1 MLIIDYDKI
10 FPPMKHAQDLAHRAA
25 PYDYTTFMQGVLQ
38 EGLCT
43 VFKCIKR
50 GDIDPET
57 ATKMLFDAESD
68 DPIGDI
74 LTLVADGQGTE
85 KER

>member
-10 FPPMKHAQDLAHRAA
+10 FPPMKHAQDLAHRVN
-25 PYDYTTFMQGVLQ
+25 PYDYTTFMRGVLQ

-50 GDIDPET
+50 GNIDPET
-57 ATKMLFDAESD
+57 AAELLFNEKSE

>member
-1 MLIIDYDKI
+1 MLSINYDRV

-25 PYDYTTFMQGVLQ
+25 PYDYEQFMQGVLQ

-57 ATKMLFDAESD
+57 ATKMLFNEESD

-74 LTLVADGQGTE
+74 LTLVADE
-85 KER
+85 KGIEK